1 MSQSIGPALRSQWRL
16 LSKLPFG
23 KKIFSRM
30 LGLIVPYSGS
40 LRAQIE
46 TLEPGHSVVTL
57 KDRRRVRNHLNSIH
71 AIALCNLGELA
82 TGMAIL
88 NGLPDGAR
96 GILKKIEIEYF
107 KKSRGLLTAEC
118 HCSPPENTSKQEYRI
133 AAEIKD
139 QSGDVTALAHATWL
153 IGPENEKHGN

>member
-1 MSQSIGPALRSQWRL
+1 M
-16 LSKLPFG
+16 
-23 KKIFSRM
+23 FSRV
-30 LGLIVPYSGS
+30 LGFIVPYSGS
-40 LRAQIE
+40 LRAKIE
-46 TLEPGHSVVTL
+46 TLEPGHSIVTL

-88 NGLPDGAR
+88 NGLPNGAR

-107 KKSRGLLTAEC
+107 KKSRGVLTAEC
-118 HCSPPENTSKQEYRI
+118 HCSPPENTSEQEYRI

-153 IGPENEKHGN
+153 IGPETKKHGN